1 MVAVAIAPA
10 QTGSDESGPIRT
22 LVVIPLAG
30 LHLRMVGDQ
39 YIDTYEKQGGRIVA
53 CKLVAQHNDDIAYL
67 LGGLDGR
74 GLAIVFEA
82 DHLLENKPKGP
93 FLRTDVPRDYI
104 SPTSEIADQ
113 FIRLIFSPEELLT
126 SGDLR

>member
-1 MVAVAIAPA
+1 MVAVVIAPA

-53 CKLVAQHNDDIAYL
+53 CKLVAQHNKAIGHL
-67 LGGLDGR
+67 LRGWGDR

-82 DHLLENKPKGP
+82 SCLLVNKPKGEFNTGTP
-93 FLRTDVPRDYI
+93 ADYI
-104 SPTSEIADQ
+104 SPSSEEAER
-113 FIRLIFSPEELLT
+113 FISVIFSPEELLT
-126 SGDLR
+126 SGDLH